1 MAMIPSKI
9 RNRKKSS
16 LSQEDKKMIRK
27 QKQLANK
34 RAKIAKRQKQTQR
47 ARGTRS

>member
-1 MAMIPSKI
+1 MAMIANKI
-9 RNRKKSS
+9 RNRKKST

-34 RAKIAKRQKQTQR
+34 RAKIAKRQKAKRT
-47 ARGTRS
+47 ARGQK